1 MESTRSHHGRQFP
14 DTPSPDRPLGG
25 LSDGIDLAAHHRAIL
40 AGGDPDW
47 AAGCRDLRL
56 VGRGGQ
62 GVVFFARREG
72 ADGFVLPVALKVFSP
87 EPYRTPAA
95 YAEDMAR
102 VAAVA
107 ARVAAVQHE
116 NLVAVHDFSAHAGVR
131 LMRMEWVDGMDLRQV
146 LTPET
151 LAQTRERL
159 NPDHQ
164 RFVEDVILTAGPVQ
178 PRLKPGVAIHVLRD
192 CLAALAALHR
202 DGITH
207 GDLKLSNVML
217 KRTGLTKVVDIG
229 SAADLRSTE
238 GRRAWSPLYAAP
250 EVLDGGALTP
260 QSDLASLGYV
270 LVEMLAGRSP
280 FDGAVGI
287 GGLLD
292 AKRTLEHRL
301 AELLP
306 PEVAGSEL
314 LVSLC
319 RRLVASDPEKRFPDA
334 EAADLGRKGAAAFHR
349 QLVKGDL
356 ASEYGND
363 IRVWLEALGSTT
375 GD

>member
-1 MESTRSHHGRQFP
+1 MESTRSHHNLHP
-14 DTPSPDRPLGG
+14 DTPRPDSASGSPGHNLTARY
-25 LSDGIDLAAHHRAIL
+25 HAIL
-40 AGGDPDW
+40 DGDDPDW

-72 ADGFVLPVALKVFSP
+72 ADGFALPIALKVFSP
-87 EPYRTPAA
+87 EPYHTSAA

-102 VAAVA
+102 IATVAAL
-107 ARVAAVQHE
+107 VAAVQHE
-116 NLVAVHDFSAHAGVR
+116 NLIAVHDFVSHVGIRVMR
-131 LMRMEWVDGMDLRQV
+131 LEWVDGLDLRQI
-146 LTPET
+146 LSPST
-151 LAQTRERL
+151 LERTRAQL
-159 NPDHQ
+159 DPNHL
-164 RFVEDVILTAGPVQ
+164 RFVEDVILTDGPVQ
-178 PRLKPGVAIHVLRD
+178 PRLKPGVAIHVFRD

-202 DGITH
+202 DGVTH
-207 GDLKLSNVML
+207 GDLKPSNVML
-217 KRTGLTKVVDIG
+217 KRTGAAKVVDIG
-229 SAADLRSTE
+229 SAADLRSAE

-250 EVLDGGALTP
+250 EVLEGGLVTP

-287 GGLLD
+287 GGLLE

-301 AELLP
+301 EELLP
-306 PEVAGSEL
+306 AEVVGSEL
-314 LVSLC
+314 LVGLC
-319 RRLVASDPEKRFPDA
+319 RRLVAADPEKRFPDA

-349 QLVKGDL
+349 QLVKGNL

-363 IRVWLEALGSTT
+363 IRVWLEALGQMTI
-375 GD
+375 D

>member
-1 MESTRSHHGRQFP
+1 MESTRSHLNRPHP
-14 DTPSPDRPLGG
+14 DAASPGPAGAYDR
-25 LSDGIDLAAHHRAIL
+25 DLVARYRAIL
-40 AGGDPDW
+40 ADNDRDW

-87 EPYRTPAA
+87 EPYRTAAA
-95 YAEDMAR
+95 YAEDMGR
-102 VAAVA
+102 VATVA

-116 NLVAVHDFSAHAGVR
+116 NLVAVHDFSAHAGLRVMR
-131 LMRMEWVDGMDLRQV
+131 LEWVDGLDLRQV
-146 LTPET
+146 LSPEALDRT
-151 LAQTRERL
+151 RARLA
-159 NPDHQ
+159 PDHL
-164 RFVEDVILTAGPVQ
+164 RFVEDVILAPGPVH
-178 PRLKPGVAIHVLRD
+178 PRLQPGVAIHVLRD

-202 DGITH
+202 DGVTH
-207 GDLKLSNVML
+207 GDLKPANVML
-217 KRTGLTKVVDIG
+217 KRTGLAKVVDIG
-229 SAADLRSTE
+229 SAADLRSAE

-250 EVLDGGALTP
+250 EILSGAPITP

-287 GGLLD
+287 SGLLE

-306 PEVAGSEL
+306 TEASGSEL
-314 LVSLC
+314 LVGLC
-319 RRLVASDPEKRFPDA
+319 RRLVAADPDKRFPGA

-349 QLVKGDL
+349 QLVQGNL

-363 IRVWLEALGSTT
+363 LRVWLEALGPLTV
-375 GD
+375 